1 MQLEQCSL
9 WFIFTFQLL
18 HSEMC
23 TYLGQKR
30 GEGGGLFCLTQQLV
44 TELQSF
50 EIPVILN
57 IEVIG
62 F

>member
-1 MQLEQCSL
+1 MQLEQLSL

-30 GEGGGLFCLTQQLV
+30 GGGLFCLTQQLV
-44 TELQSF
+44 TELRSF